1 MCSGAEM
8 IHGNPSMKSLPLFV
22 ACIALPFL
30 SSPAMA
36 APTFDEASIVKS
48 VGSKITHK
56 RSELDDGCRV
66 TRYFFQDEP
75 RMVMEFRCNRVNVV
89 WHQYSDKGFAAK
101 NKTAAALAH
110 KAAAAL
116 SNGDGRE
123 VADAMQGSTVR
134 SRPTPSGLTVT
145 GSCVLPSCMLTYR

>member
-1 MCSGAEM
+1 
-8 IHGNPSMKSLPLFV
+8 MKSSPFFV

-30 SSPAMA
+30 SLTAMA
-36 APTFDEASIVKS
+36 APTFDEANIVKS
-48 VGSKITHK
+48 VGAKVIIKKT
-56 RSELDDGCRV
+56 ENEDGCKIA
-66 TRYFFQDEP
+66 RYFFQDEP
-75 RMVMEFRCNRVNVV
+75 RMTMEFRCNRVNVV
-89 WHQYSDKGFAAK
+89 WHQYSDKGFTAK
-101 NKTAAALAH
+101 NKTAAALAQ